1 MKESTMNIL
10 QRLTLLLLFTLG
22 LSMAPAASL
31 AEPALQ
37 ARPVVNINQA
47 SAAELA
53 EALDGVGMT
62 RAEAIVADRE
72 QHGPY
77 ASAEDLSR
85 VSGIGPATIERNK
98 SYIHTD

>member
-1 MKESTMNIL
+1 MNIV
-10 QRLTLLLLFTLG
+10 QRIALLVVLTLG
-22 LSMAPAASL
+22 WSIAPVASL
-31 AEPALQ
+31 AEPALH

-53 EALDGVGMT
+53 EALEGVGLT

-77 ASAEDLSR
+77 ANAEALSR
-85 VSGIGPATIERNK
+85 VSGIGPATIERNR
-98 SYIHTD
+98 SYIQTD

>member
-1 MKESTMNIL
+1 MNIL
-10 QRLTLLLLFTLG
+10 QRVALLVLLALG

-53 EALDGVGMT
+53 EALEGVGLT

-77 ASAEDLSR
+77 ASAEDLRR

>member
-1 MKESTMNIL
+1 MF
-10 QRLTLLLLFTLG
+10 QRIAFQRIALLCLLTLG
-22 LSMAPAASL
+22 LSMTPAASL

-53 EALDGVGMT
+53 EALEGVGLT

-77 ASAEDLSR
+77 ANADALSR
-85 VSGIGPATIERNK
+85 VSGIGPATIERNRSQIK
-98 SYIHTD
+98 TD